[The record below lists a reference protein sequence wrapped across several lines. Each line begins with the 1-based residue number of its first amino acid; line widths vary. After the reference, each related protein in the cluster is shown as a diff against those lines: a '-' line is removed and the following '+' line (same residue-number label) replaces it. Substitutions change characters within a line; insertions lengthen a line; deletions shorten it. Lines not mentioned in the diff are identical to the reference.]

1 MWRSKVISTRWYAC
15 FIRQTDNPLQVEK
28 EIMSV
33 GDLATALVCLAR
45 EKKKKKLLQQSH
57 FFLCWALRVMQRL
70 IHKSEHALYDRRCQS
85 REGKH
90 SSCPAL
96 MRKGWA
102 DRVRQNPVFFFS
114 FKVSTQF
121 ALSEG

>member
-45 EKKKKKLLQQSH
+45 EKKKKKASAAISFLPLLGTASY
-57 FFLCWALRVMQRL
+57 ATP
-70 IHKSEHALYDRRCQS
+70 
-85 REGKH
+85 H
-90 SSCPAL
+90 S
-96 MRKGWA
+96 
-102 DRVRQNPVFFFS
+102 
-114 FKVSTQF
+114 
-121 ALSEG
+121 